1 MPVIK
6 TKMTKYDKLLVE
18 GKVAMREIF
27 EAAAQGDAF
36 YSRAA
41 NRIKHAQSH
50 RSTGMSLDDFAVA
63 WAKHG
68 CATIGA
74 ALEQSRFMSEGE
86 LSSLHN
92 QTLMPPPV
100 PHHRDRRERHR
111 SGLLYRVYEYLQG
124 LSGPLWVGPKQDCDK
139 GVIP

>member
-36 YSRAA
+36 YGRAA
-41 NRIKHAQSH
+41 SRIKNAQSH

-74 ALEQSRFMSEGE
+74 ALEQSRFMSEAE

-92 QTLMPPPV
+92 QTLIPPQYHTIEIDEKDIAPDSSTESMSV
-100 PHHRDRRERHR
+100 YKVYQDLYGWDR
-111 SGLLYRVYEYLQG
+111 SKTATRV
-124 LSGPLWVGPKQDCDK
+124 
-139 GVIP
+139 

>member
-68 CATIGA
+68 CATTGA
-74 ALEQSRFMSEGE
+74 ALEQSRFMSEAE
-86 LSSLHN
+86 FSSLHN
-92 QTLMPPPV
+92 QTLMPPQYRTIEIDEKDIAPDSSTESMSIYEV
-100 PHHRDRRERHR
+100 YQDLYGWDR
-111 SGLLYRVYEYLQG
+111 SKTATRV
-124 LSGPLWVGPKQDCDK
+124 
-139 GVIP
+139 